1 MKKLYD
7 ESELFDAIKDVS
19 LEAYNNTKSKDP
31 QVLAKEAWR
40 IMSTVRFT
48 KLLMKPRYK
57 REGNTLIEE
66 NTEEVNFSGLVGKRY
81 LGPAELL
88 KKLIDL
94 SVIPQTLPFEHHEDM
109 KKFVKACKVLFPNV
123 DAYNVGTCLTNFGK
137 VLENIWANCDHPEA
151 RKQQVAFYQ
160 YSSLGGTGKSRFH
173 ERLHSFCEKY
183 GINCA
188 ESNIGS
194 RWIGS
199 EFSIN
204 LISTVGEFFPPKSSF
219 DAEKTIINI
228 NNIVDNTYY
237 TVEYKQQQPVET
249 LSKTTLFINSNKLPF
264 DSNTRRYGVVRYN
277 ERPYNSYSAEEH
289 AKYFADD
296 ATMEQALKDAF
307 ESVPFGVE
315 FVDEVQRRSST
326 YTELVLSARRIIE
339 SARFESFDP
348 RSITPREWAK
358 RELELTT
365 GMVTPETLKAKMY
378 SIRSTLR
385 EAVANGDIKPVKR
398 INGNTDYSL
407 YDLQEI
413 SQLVT
418 AEDAQS
424 TELDN
429 ITNPLEATAFAFDY
443 FINLCSPSTPTD
455 PSTPSDPTTPSDPS
469 TQKEENETKL
479 APTDCNFDFMT
490 DKTPVC
496 KDKYSKPN
504 FTATEKTQFLVTASY
519 KPEYIQEVN
528 EGKAEINR
536 CGENM
541 IPEYFVYESD
551 ELDIEEQKR
560 IAEKLLNSSNG
571 KYVRSVTDSGNRS
584 LHILVKIS
592 NGKALTEDFKLW
604 WKRCADILFGLDVAE
619 KMDKACASV
628 GRLTRFPNGTRDN
641 GKKQQCLYYNPDST
655 SFEFTDDE
663 VNTIMWAKKIQ
674 QAELEKK
681 LKKVVYGDKSEIE
694 RLTSYYNANPEKWE
708 LVYKT
713 LVENRPIP
721 SGSDMIGNIK
731 KLETANMPELR
742 KAFANL
748 AHQQHPSN
756 IGYKHIM

>member
-1 MKKLYD
+1 MKTLYD

-19 LEAYNNTKSKDP
+19 LEAYNNTHSKDP
-31 QVLAKEAWR
+31 QVLAKEAWH
-40 IMSTVRFT
+40 IMSTIGFT
-48 KLLMKPRYK
+48 KLLPRPRYIK
-57 REGNTLIEE
+57 GTVE
-66 NTEEVNFSGLVGKRY
+66 NTEVVNFSGIVGRNS

-88 KKLIDL
+88 KRLLDM
-94 SVIPQTLPFEHHEDM
+94 SVIPQTMPFEHHEDM
-109 KKFVKACKVLFPNV
+109 KKFVKACKVIFPNV
-123 DAYNVGTCLTNFGK
+123 DAYNVGACLTNFSM
-137 VLENIWANCDHPEA
+137 VLENIWANCNHPEA
-151 RKQQVAFYQ
+151 KKQQVSFYQ
-160 YSSLGGTGKSRFH
+160 YSSLGGTGKSKLH
-173 ERLHSFCEKY
+173 ERLRSFCEKY

-188 ESNIGS
+188 ESNIS
-194 RWIGS
+194 TRWLGS

-204 LISTVGEFFPPKSSF
+204 LITTIGEFFPPKSSF
-219 DAEKTIINI
+219 EAERTITNI

-237 TVEYKQQQPVET
+237 TVEYKQQQPIET

-264 DSNTRRYGVVRYN
+264 DTNDRRYGIVRYN
-277 ERPYNSYSAEEH
+277 ERPYKSYTEEEQ

-296 ATMEQALKDAF
+296 ETIEQALKDAF
-307 ESVPFGVE
+307 ESVPFGISYI
-315 FVDEVQRRSST
+315 DELQRRSST
-326 YTELVLSARRIIE
+326 YTELVLSARRIIDT
-339 SARFESFDP
+339 ARFESFDP

-365 GMVTPETLKAKMY
+365 GLVTPETLKAKMY
-378 SIRSTLR
+378 SIRATLR
-385 EAVANGDIKPVKR
+385 DAVAKGDIKPVKR
-398 INGNTDYSL
+398 INGNTDYSM

-424 TELDN
+424 TDLDN

-443 FINLCSPSTPTD
+443 FINSCPPSPTSPTD
-455 PSTPSDPTTPSDPS
+455 PSPK
-469 TQKEENETKL
+469 KEDTCKL
-479 APTDCNFDFMT
+479 APTDCNFDFMS

-496 KDKYSKPN
+496 EDKYSKPT

-528 EGKAEINR
+528 EGKADINR

-551 ELDIEEQKR
+551 ELDIEEQKD
-560 IAEKLLNSSNG
+560 IAEKLLNSSNA
-571 KYVRSVTDSGNRS
+571 KYVRSITDSGNKS
-584 LHILVKIS
+584 LHILVKIH
-592 NGKALTEDFKLW
+592 NGQALIDDFKLW
-604 WKRCADILFGLDVAE
+604 WRRCADFLFGRDIAE

-641 GKKQQCLYYNPDST
+641 GKKQQCLYYNPESIA
-655 SFEFTDDE
+655 FEFTDDE
-663 VNTIMWAKKIQ
+663 VNTIMWAKQVQ

-681 LKKVVYGDKSEIE
+681 LKKSIYDDDKSELE
-694 RLTSYYNANPEKWE
+694 RLTNYYKANPNKWE

-713 LVENRPIP
+713 LVENKPIP

-742 KAFANL
+742 KAFANI

-756 IGYKHIM
+756 IGYKHVK